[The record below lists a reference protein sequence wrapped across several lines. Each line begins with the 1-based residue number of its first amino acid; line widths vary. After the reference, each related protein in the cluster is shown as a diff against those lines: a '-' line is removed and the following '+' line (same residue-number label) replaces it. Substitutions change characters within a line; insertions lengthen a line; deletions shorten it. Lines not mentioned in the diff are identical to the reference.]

1 MSQTLR
7 RRPRQQTDGS
17 GSSQETDGSTGRRTE
32 IDKMKRKGLV
42 GAALSLFILQFNAF
56 ALFSCATAL
65 LNYFMN
71 VHVKQDVDLFK
82 TVLPQFTVIAT
93 SLLSRVVVPLICRTS
108 PTKKSR
114 IQGVDN
120 DENGKGNRKSHRS
133 RILNQ
138 ATLCNET
145 ILKCFFNLP
154 LFYMLYSGDYFHP
167 MDFEGL
173 GESSVGIPAA
183 LLGTGIFLHAYL
195 FRRFLLKSPAAEDV
209 EEVEW
214 DPTVF
219 SQRDVRGVQG
229 SEGLAVLMK
238 CLQVTVILPICDA
251 FLFRCFF
258 YHRLH
263 TVLPASF
270 SGGNTD
276 SLPGTYID
284 GSQAGNL
291 RLAFFVSLL
300 NSAYDNKYDTS
311 LKALVPGLVKGMV
324 FHAMVFSNSTN
335 GMGYGIEASIVAHAV
350 ANAWQC
356 AYVIFTRQWWQ
367 WP

>member
-93 SLLSRVVVPLICRTS
+93 SLLSRVVVPLICRTN

-145 ILKCFFNLP
+145 ILKCFFNL
-154 LFYMLYSGDYFHP
+154 
-167 MDFEGL
+167 
-173 GESSVGIPAA
+173 
-183 LLGTGIFLHAYL
+183 
-195 FRRFLLKSPAAEDV
+195 
-209 EEVEW
+209 
-214 DPTVF
+214 
-219 SQRDVRGVQG
+219 
-229 SEGLAVLMK
+229 
-238 CLQVTVILPICDA
+238 
-251 FLFRCFF
+251 
-258 YHRLH
+258 
-263 TVLPASF
+263 
-270 SGGNTD
+270 
-276 SLPGTYID
+276 
-284 GSQAGNL
+284 
-291 RLAFFVSLL
+291 VS
-300 NSAYDNKYDTS
+300 
-311 LKALVPGLVKGMV
+311 
-324 FHAMVFSNSTN
+324 
-335 GMGYGIEASIVAHAV
+335 
-350 ANAWQC
+350 
-356 AYVIFTRQWWQ
+356 
-367 WP
+367 